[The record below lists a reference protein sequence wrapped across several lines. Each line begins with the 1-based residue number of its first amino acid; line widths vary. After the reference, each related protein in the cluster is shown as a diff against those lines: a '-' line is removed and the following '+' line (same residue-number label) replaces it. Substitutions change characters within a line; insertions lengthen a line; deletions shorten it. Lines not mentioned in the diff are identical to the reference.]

1 MSTYEDRLS
10 ALERKMTH
18 LELQRL
24 QDKQTAE
31 KNTPPEL
38 GRNLQEIN
46 QDMTI
51 LLGLYTRQSE
61 AIQVI
66 GRDVSDIKQRAGNI
80 EGRLE
85 TLDQRFTSVDQH
97 LDTIDQR
104 FTGVDQRLDM
114 IDQRFTGVDQRLDGL
129 DRRFDRVEAVLA
141 QILSRLPEQS

>member
-66 GRDVSDIKQRAGNI
+66 GHDVSDIKQRVGNI
-80 EGRLE
+80 EDR
-85 TLDQRFTSVDQH
+85 

-104 FTGVDQRLDM
+104 FTGVGQRLDT
-114 IDQRFTGVDQRLDGL
+114 IDQRFNQVDQN
-129 DRRFDRVEAVLA
+129 FDQIRSVLA
-141 QILSRLPEQS
+141 QILSRLPE